1 MPSVQNGLIICK
13 ADLFHRIPTPI
24 EKYLDAMMEIK
35 TLEKAYPNYKK
46 HIQAAFQAGQSHVFR
61 WWDEISQQEKNHL
74 LEQLASIHFP
84 FIHKL
89 FRDSQRKATH
99 TGHKTLLPP
108 QIITIPQNHVEWAA
122 AQKAKLLGEDA
133 LRNGHVAVL
142 TVAGGDGTR
151 LGVSAPK
158 GTLPITPITG
168 KSIFQ
173 LYAENIRAVQQRYR
187 TRLPWYIMTSET
199 NNLATREFFQ
209 INRFFGLE
217 PEQVFFFAQGMLPV
231 VDFQGNL
238 LMDSKS
244 NILTSPNGH
253 GGAILALK
261 ERGILDDMKGRG
273 IEQIFYHQVDNVL
286 IKIADPVFL
295 GYHVRDGAEMSLKI
309 VKKQRPEEKVGVVG
323 CVDGRLHIIEYSE
336 LSKEEMCEMNADG
349 DLKYN
354 AGNTAIHAMD
364 INFLE
369 RVYHGENSLPYHVA
383 EKRVPCLNERGVT
396 VTPEKNNAI
405 KFESFIFDVLKQ
417 AKRGVVMEVL
427 REEEFSPIKNMEG
440 ENSPAT
446 ARQDMI
452 NRYGRWLRDA
462 GVSIP
467 MDPQGNVIGLI
478 EISPGFALDAEELKS
493 KVDKRMQFQGKL
505 SL

>member
-1 MPSVQNGLIICK
+1 MI
-13 ADLFHRIPTPI
+13 
-24 EKYLDAMMEIK
+24 EIK
-35 TLEKAYPNYKK
+35 TLEKLYPHYRKQ
-46 HIQAAFQAGQSHVFR
+46 IQAAFQAGQSHVFQ
-61 WWDEISQQEKNHL
+61 WWDEISQQERDHL
-74 LEQLASIHFP
+74 LEQITSIHFS
-84 FIHKL
+84 FVHKL

-99 TGHKTLLPP
+99 AGQKTLLPP
-108 QIITIPQNHVEWAA
+108 RIIAIPKNYEEREAE
-122 AQKAKLLGEDA
+122 QKARRLGEDA
-133 LRNGHVAVL
+133 IRNGHVAVL

-173 LYAENIRAVQQRYR
+173 LYAENIRALMQRYR
-187 TRLPWYIMTSET
+187 TRLTWYIMTSET

-209 INRFFGLE
+209 TNRFFGLE

-244 NILTSPNGH
+244 NILMSPNGH

-261 ERGILDDMKGRG
+261 EKGILDDMKRRG
-273 IEQIFYHQVDNVL
+273 IRQIFYHQVDNVL

-295 GYHVRDGAEMSLKI
+295 GYHVRDEAEMSLKI
-309 VKKQRPEEKVGVVG
+309 VKKRRPEEKVGIVG
-323 CVDGRLHIIEYSE
+323 CIDGRLHIIEYSE
-336 LSKEEMCEMNADG
+336 LGKEEMYETNADG

-354 AGNTAIHAMD
+354 AGNTAIHAMNLD
-364 INFLE
+364 FLE
-369 RVYHGENSLPYHVA
+369 RVYHGEDSLPYHVA
-383 EKRVPCLNERGVT
+383 EKRVACLSEKGAT
-396 VTPEKNNAI
+396 VAPEKNNAI

-452 NRYGRWLRDA
+452 NRYGRWLREA

-467 MDPQGNVIGLI
+467 VDPQGNVIGLI
-478 EISPGFALDAEELKS
+478 EISQDFALDAEELKS
-493 KVDKRMQFQGKL
+493 KVDKRMQFQGTLMLK
-505 SL
+505 